1 MSRAFVKEDDGPQ
14 AAPPLLGAGLPPG
27 APNVVTPWSAKALAD
42 RLAAAKATREA
53 LRDATDGRSVE
64 RRSRAD
70 GEIRALEPYV
80 LTLRVA
86 VPPDPPERV
95 GFGVQVTLEGD
106 TGQRVV
112 AIVGVDEADPAR
124 GTISFVS
131 PLATALQG
139 ASIGD
144 VVTVTTPRGPEE
156 WEVIALRTL
165 RAP

>member
-14 AAPPLLGAGLPPG
+14 AAPPLLGAGLPEG
-27 APNVVTPWSAKALAD
+27 APNLVTPWSHKALAD
-42 RLAAAKATREA
+42 RLAAAKATRES

-70 GEIRALEPYV
+70 AEVRALEPYV
-80 LTLRVA
+80 LTLRVVA
-86 VPPDPPERV
+86 PPDPPERA
-95 GFGVQVTLEGD
+95 GFGVRVSLEGEA
-106 TGQRVV
+106 GERVV

-124 GTISFVS
+124 GSISFVS
-131 PLATALQG
+131 PLATALRG

-144 VVTVTTPRGPEE
+144 VVTVNTPRGPED
-156 WEVIALRTL
+156 WEVVALRTL